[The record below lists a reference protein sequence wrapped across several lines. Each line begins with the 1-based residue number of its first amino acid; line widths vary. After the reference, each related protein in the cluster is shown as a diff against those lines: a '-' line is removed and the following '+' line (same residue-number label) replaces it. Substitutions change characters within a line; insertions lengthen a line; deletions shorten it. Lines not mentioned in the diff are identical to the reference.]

1 MLLRRVIKHFRNQEW
16 TAIGIDFV
24 IVVVGVF
31 VGIQVS
37 NWNQAQTDRGL
48 GEKFTERLKADLV
61 VEAWNYTMLIE
72 YLADVQSNADKA
84 LAGLQGRSE
93 ISDQQLLIA
102 AYRATQFNAGVRQ
115 RTTYDEL
122 TSTGKIGF
130 IADKNLVNTASLI
143 YDSRI
148 LDQVTDEGVNSAYR
162 VTYRKTLPVSIQD
175 SVSQNCGDRFVA
187 TGDFNDIKNLLNYP
201 CTTDLS
207 ALQIEQAIN
216 VLRGNPAILENLRLR
231 AVNVRTQHNNLVF
244 SNQDIFNALTNIK
257 NTAAG
262 RALGANNPDAT
273 LQNKD
278 R

>member
-1 MLLRRVIKHFRNQEW
+1 
-16 TAIGIDFV
+16 
-24 IVVVGVF
+24 
-31 VGIQVS
+31 
-37 NWNQAQTDRGL
+37 
-48 GEKFTERLKADLV
+48 
-61 VEAWNYTMLIE
+61 
-72 YLADVQSNADKA
+72 
-84 LAGLQGRSE
+84 
-93 ISDQQLLIA
+93 
-102 AYRATQFNAGVRQ
+102 
-115 RTTYDEL
+115 
-122 TSTGKIGF
+122 STGKIGF
-130 IADKNLVNTASLI
+130 IADKNLVNSASLI

-162 VTYRKTLPVSIQD
+162 VTYRKTLPVAIQD
-175 SVSQNCGDRFVA
+175 SVSQHCGDRFVA

-207 ALQIEQAIN
+207 VLQIEQAIN

-257 NTAAG
+257 NTATAG

>member
-1 MLLRRVIKHFRNQEW
+1 MILRRVIKHFRNQEW

-24 IVVVGVF
+24 IVVFGVF

-37 NWNQAQTDRGL
+37 NWNQTQTDRGL

-84 LAGLQGRSE
+84 LAGLQGTSE

-102 AYRATQFNAGVRQ
+102 AYRATQYNAGVRQ

-122 TSTGKIGF
+122 ISTGKIGF
-130 IADKNLVNTASLI
+130 IADKSLVNTASLI
-143 YDSRI
+143 YDTRI

-162 VTYRKTLPVSIQD
+162 VTFRKTLAVAIQD
-175 SVSQNCGDRFVA
+175 SVSQHCGDRFVA

-216 VLRGNPAILENLRLR
+216 VLRDNPAILENLRLR
-231 AVNVRTQHNNLVF
+231 AVNVRTQHNNLIF
-244 SNQDIFNALTNIK
+244 SNQDIFNALTHIK
-257 NTAAG
+257 NTATAG
-262 RALGANNPDAT
+262 KTLAANNPAT
-273 LQNKD
+273 TLTK
-278 R
+278 

>member
-1 MLLRRVIKHFRNQEW
+1 MILRRVIKHFRNQEW
-16 TAIGIDFV
+16 TAIAIDFV

-84 LAGLQGRSE
+84 LAGLQGTSE

-102 AYRATQFNAGVRQ
+102 AYRATQYNAGVRQ

-122 TSTGKIGF
+122 ISTGKIGF
-130 IADKNLVNTASLI
+130 IADKSLVNTASLI
-143 YDSRI
+143 YDTRI

-162 VTYRKTLPVSIQD
+162 VTFRKTLAVAIQD
-175 SVSQNCGDRFVA
+175 SVSQHCGDRFVA

-216 VLRGNPAILENLRLR
+216 VLRDNPAILENLRLR
-231 AVNVRTQHNNLVF
+231 AVNVRTQHNNLIF
-244 SNQDIFNALTNIK
+244 SNQDIFNALTHIK
-257 NTAAG
+257 NTATAG
-262 RALGANNPDAT
+262 KTLAANNPAT
-273 LQNKD
+273 TLTK
-278 R
+278 

>member
-1 MLLRRVIKHFRNQEW
+1 MILRRVIKHFRNQEW

-24 IVVVGVF
+24 IVVFGVF

-37 NWNQAQTDRGL
+37 NWNQTQTDRGL

-102 AYRATQFNAGVRQ
+102 AYRATQYNAGVRQ

-122 TSTGKIGF
+122 ISTGKIGF

-143 YDSRI
+143 YDTRI

-162 VTYRKTLPVSIQD
+162 VTFRKTLAVAIQD
-175 SVSQNCGDRFVA
+175 SVSQHCGDRFVA

-216 VLRGNPAILENLRLR
+216 VLRDNPAILENLRLR
-231 AVNVRTQHNNLVF
+231 AVNVRTQHNNLIF
-244 SNQDIFNALTNIK
+244 SNQDIFNALTHIK
-257 NTAAG
+257 NTATAG
-262 RALGANNPDAT
+262 KTLAANNPAT
-273 LQNKD
+273 TLTK
-278 R
+278 